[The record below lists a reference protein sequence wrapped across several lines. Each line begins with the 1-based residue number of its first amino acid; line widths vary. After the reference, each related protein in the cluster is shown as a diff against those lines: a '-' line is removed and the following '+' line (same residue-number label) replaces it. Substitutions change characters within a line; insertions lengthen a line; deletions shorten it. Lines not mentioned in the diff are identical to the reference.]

1 MGLAERRAIKNF
13 QEAEFPKIKQQVDAV
28 AGFEVAVNVAWDTLA
43 EDDYGHLLGE
53 SIPKVYF
60 KPLIE
65 ALREICVDELGKDAL
80 KGGLKTVEIRWSGQ
94 KTLDFKDGVLT
105 IDHSPISN
113 IDYWEER
120 KKELQRELEQGL

>member
-13 QEAEFPKIKQQVDAV
+13 QDTEFPKIKKQLDVV
-28 AGFEVAVNVAWDTLA
+28 AGFDVNIDVSWDTLA
-43 EDDYGHLLGE
+43 EDDYGHLLAE
-53 SIPKVYF
+53 SLPKVYF

-65 ALREICVDELGKDAL
+65 ALREICVDELGKEAL
-80 KGGLKTVEIRWSGQ
+80 KGGLKGVKVRWSGQ
-94 KTLDFKDGVLT
+94 KTLDFQDGVLT